1 MLGDF
6 LWKTLSLIMKSCLE
20 IDDTNERVIFYD
32 PLKTRLIHRKEDEV
46 DVSRPKSN
54 LSCTLRANATQSLK
68 LLEDLPIN
76 G

>member
-1 MLGDF
+1 MIQ
-6 LWKTLSLIMKSCLE
+6 TEQI
-20 IDDTNERVIFYD
+20 IFYD

-46 DVSRPKSN
+46 DVSRLKST
-54 LSCTLRANATQSLK
+54 LSCTLRANATQSLN